1 MGEEKNLIIN
11 LTFDFS
17 LSVIEYCELLEEKKK
32 YVIAR
37 QLFKS
42 GTSIGANVREAQHA
56 ESKADFMHK
65 IKIAMKETEETI
77 YWLDLCKSTPS
88 YPDCDQLITKA
99 KSIGN
104 VISKIIITSKARHLK

>member
-1 MGEEKNLIIN
+1 MNEEKNLILD
-11 LTFDFS
+11 LTFEFS
-17 LSVIEYCELLEEKKK
+17 LLVIVYCELLEEKKK

-65 IKIAMKETEETI
+65 IKIAMKETEETL
-77 YWLDLCKSTPS
+77 YWLDLCKSAPT
-88 YPDCDQLITKA
+88 YPNCEQLITKA
-99 KSIGN
+99 KSISN
-104 VISKIIITSKARHLK
+104 VISKIIITSKARQSK